1 MNPPARLKFALWFL
15 LTYAVLLAL
24 SLQFGQRYVE
34 LLLPLYRWEIGWI
47 FPDFNIVSLA
57 LADNRGEGLVALQL
71 NLVHYIVIAQKLL
84 PPGLSVS
91 SSTLTGHALQHPL
104 LMLSLLAAWP
114 AQHFSQRMVR
124 LLISLP
130 ILLLLEMLDVPLV
143 LLGSIEDVI
152 LANIANSTSSL
163 LVVWMNFMN
172 GGGRLALSIVA
183 ALAAIGGERIL
194 LKIRR
199 S

>member
-172 GGGRLALSIVA
+172 GGGRPALSIVA

-194 LKIRR
+194 LKIQR

>member
-1 MNPPARLKFALWFL
+1 
-15 LTYAVLLAL
+15 
-24 SLQFGQRYVE
+24 
-34 LLLPLYRWEIGWI
+34 
-47 FPDFNIVSLA
+47 
-57 LADNRGEGLVALQL
+57 
-71 NLVHYIVIAQKLL
+71 
-84 PPGLSVS
+84 
-91 SSTLTGHALQHPL
+91 
-104 LMLSLLAAWP
+104 
-114 AQHFSQRMVR
+114 MVR
-124 LLISLP
+124 LFISLP

-194 LKIRR
+194 LKIQR

>member
-194 LKIRR
+194 LKIQR